1 MQNIT
6 YDGKEWKFDG
16 MRKVKT
22 NSLGVLDVVDLK
34 RRGERRSVQLQVF
47 QQSVQRIC
55 RRLAKIQGSAKAA
68 NR

>member
-16 MRKVKT
+16 MRKVT
-22 NSLGVLDVVDLK
+22 CSLGVLDVVDLK
-34 RRGERRSVQLQVF
+34 RRGEKRSVQIQVF

-55 RRLAKIQGSAKAA
+55 RRLAKNQGSVKAA